1 LPSELRK
8 IKTNTKIAKI
18 TMENNSKEHVIKKR
32 SSNFLTKVLL
42 TVLCV
47 IVIVLLALIAKAF
60 ASLKAINNRL
70 DALEEEKTLG
80 FKSLRSE
87 EHERGKR
94 RSKRGTETAIKALI
108 KLEKFEGR

>member
-1 LPSELRK
+1 
-8 IKTNTKIAKI
+8 
-18 TMENNSKEHVIKKR
+18 MEKNGKEHTTSKR
-32 SSNFLTKVLL
+32 SSNFLMKVLL
-42 TVLCV
+42 IVLCV
-47 IVIVLLALIAKAF
+47 IVIVLLVVVGKDF

-70 DALEEEKTLG
+70 NALEEEKTFG

-87 EHERGKR
+87 EHEHGKR